1 MVDVLH
7 SIILGLEFML
17 FPCSIALYELT
28 SVVEQD
34 HPNHNDDEEEEE
46 GAKETEYWL
55 RRGGGRTSLVD
66 ASNLERLLAGCC
78 Y

>member
-28 SVVEQD
+28 CEVEQD
-34 HPNHNDDEEEEE
+34 HHNHDDNEEEE
-46 GAKETEYWL
+46 GGKETGSWL
-55 RRGGGRTSLVD
+55 RSGSGMT
-66 ASNLERLLAGCC
+66 NLERSLLAQSS
-78 Y
+78 